1 MIEFRLGTALLAG
14 SIVAL
19 TAGWASG
26 ADLGT
31 VDAMSPLLPREEAK
45 TLKNP
50 VASTAASI
58 AKGRLVYAANC
69 VPCHGEDGKARG
81 DAMGNA
87 TDLTDPVV
95 WSHGTSEGEIFRSIR
110 DGAGLA
116 MRPFRFEIH
125 QVEDLWHLVNYVHSL
140 WPEDKRPPVVA
151 N

>member
-1 MIEFRLGTALLAG
+1 MRAGLAVFAFSAAALLAG
-14 SIVAL
+14 A
-19 TAGWASG
+19 AGA

-31 VDAMSPLLPREEAK
+31 VDATSPVLPREEAK

-50 VASTAASI
+50 VPNTQASI
-58 AKGRLVYAANC
+58 AKGRQIYAANC

-95 WSHGTSEGEIFRSIR
+95 WNHGTAEGEIFRTIR
-110 DGAGLA
+110 DGAGVA

-125 QVEDLWHLVNYVHSL
+125 EVEDLWNLVNYIHSL
-140 WPEDKRPPVVA
+140 WPEDKRPPIVK
-151 N
+151 